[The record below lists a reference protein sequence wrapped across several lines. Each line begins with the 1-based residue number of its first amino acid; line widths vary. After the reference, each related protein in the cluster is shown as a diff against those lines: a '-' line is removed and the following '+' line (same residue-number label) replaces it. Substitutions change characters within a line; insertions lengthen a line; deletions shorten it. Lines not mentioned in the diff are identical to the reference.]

1 MTQYLQVKVEDI
13 HVLLPALEVHEVT
26 SLEGLVTQGDAHVA
40 WRDRIIALQDLGE
53 LLGRPKSAERGF
65 GVVYN
70 CTDDPTIPV
79 MLQVSEVMGL
89 RTPADKDWRALP
101 AVSSRAQALLDAVWV
116 EPPHEMHS
124 YRLRHPVAPDA
135 LSQD

>member
-53 LLGRPKSAERGF
+53 LLGRP
-65 GVVYN
+65 
-70 CTDDPTIPV
+70 
-79 MLQVSEVMGL
+79 
-89 RTPADKDWRALP
+89 
-101 AVSSRAQALLDAVWV
+101 
-116 EPPHEMHS
+116 
-124 YRLRHPVAPDA
+124 
-135 LSQD
+135 